1 VHSIWYGNLVR
12 RIQERRADTEQFVLE
27 GGAGD
32 HGEYRYQVGYL
43 QGLKDALD
51 LALEVDQE
59 QLGFTNVNSP
69 RVAAADH

>member
-1 VHSIWYGNLVR
+1 MHSIWYGNLVR
-12 RIQERRADTEQFVLE
+12 RIQEKKADTEQFVID
-27 GGAGD
+27 GGPSD
-32 HGEYRYQVGYL
+32 QEEYRYQVGYL